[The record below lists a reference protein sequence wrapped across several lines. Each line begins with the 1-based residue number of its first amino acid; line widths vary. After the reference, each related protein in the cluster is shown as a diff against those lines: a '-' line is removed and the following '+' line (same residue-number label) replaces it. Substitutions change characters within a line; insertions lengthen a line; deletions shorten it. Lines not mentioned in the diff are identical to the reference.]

1 MANTPARP
9 LSQPFDASHVATLLN
24 LQEQGERELER
35 ALTLVVNQFIEAVT
49 SDALQT
55 LTHPAPDSITAAAT
69 TTGWVPLQ
77 ERRVSDPFAYTTVMR
92 RWREAIQTLYT
103 DHLPTLERWE
113 VDPQHVEQ
121 LLTDSGLPAHLFE
134 DVQVILDNSSS
145 EGWTEAKTKRALSKL
160 LIPKQ
165 KASSTIPATQR
176 ETRDEYRARIRST
189 AIETI
194 NQNLQRATARRI
206 QEQGLTWKKWVAHH
220 DDRTRPAHREADGQ
234 TVPAIDTFTVGG
246 YKMRFPKDPSAPLH
260 LTINC
265 RCIMVGAKKK
275 GDNLDGITNEEL
287 TTITASGAD
296 TDTSASNGIDPMP
309 WVGVLA
315 LEGHP
320 TGDRRTLAA
329 DSLTWNTPAPLRWV
343 KEDTGEHNGAV
354 VVGKILTIDR
364 VPHPTIDGVNLIKAS
379 GVFAETPEGFEAQNQ
394 VAEELTQGVS
404 VDLDNMQFTFAD
416 DPDQNDNDGGQRDVV
431 ITQARIRA
439 ATLVAIP
446 AFAEAK
452 LQVLTDNSTT
462 DDEETDEEKATFDA
476 IAETWENS
484 NTDGDTADSDD
495 LGTFNWVSDAGG
507 LPHYIDRIRKALQRR
522 GMPKSHAIAS
532 AVNQVK
538 RWARGGGKV
547 TAKTRAKAVKALA
560 EWEAKRAAA
569 HAKPN
574 KHSAGID
581 TFDALVASAAP
592 VHPPAQWFT
601 NPSLDGPTGITVTEE
616 GRIYGHL
623 ALWDTCH
630 IASGPGQCTTAP
642 RSQTEYAYFHTGA
655 ILTDDNQ
662 ELAVGHLT
670 LGTGHAA
677 PDKTVRGTMAHYDN
691 TGLAVADVRAGE
703 DEYGIWVAGAVRPH
717 VSPEDIRTL
726 RSSPLSGDW
735 RRVQGNL
742 ELVAALAVNVP
753 GFPVPRTKGATKNK
767 SMYSLVAAGVI
778 PPAPSTPT
786 DEPDTPAPASPPTPS
801 ALDRKAMAYARNLY
815 LEKLNTEAQAH
826 RTTLRKAKLDKLS
839 AVKASLTPPTSQTN

>member
-1 MANTPARP
+1 MTSP
-9 LSQPFDASHVATLLN
+9 LQQPFDASHVATLLN

-35 ALTLVVNQFIEAVT
+35 ALTALVNQFIEAVT
-49 SDALQT
+49 TDALRT
-55 LTHPAPDSITAAAT
+55 ISAPAPDSITAAAT
-69 TTGWVPLQ
+69 PTGWVPLQ

-113 VDPQHVEQ
+113 VDPAHVEQ
-121 LLTDSGLPAHLFE
+121 ILTDSGLPAHLYE
-134 DVQVILDNSSS
+134 DVQVILDNAAA
-145 EGWTEAKTKRALSKL
+145 EAWTENQTKRALSKL

-165 KASSTIPATQR
+165 KSSKTIPASKR

-206 QEQGLTWKKWVAHH
+206 QEQGLSWKKWVAHH

-234 TVPAIDTFTVGG
+234 TVPATDTFTVGG
-246 YKMRFPKDPSAPLH
+246 FRMRYPKDPSAPLH

-275 GDNLDGITNEEL
+275 GDNLNGITSEEL
-287 TTITASGAD
+287 TTITASATPTD
-296 TDTSASNGIDPMP
+296 ATDTPTNGIDLMP

-320 TGDRRTLAA
+320 TGDGRTLAA
-329 DSLTWNTPAPLRWV
+329 DSLTWNTPVPLRWV
-343 KEDTGEHNGAV
+343 KQDTGEHNGAV
-354 VVGKILTIDR
+354 VVGKILTIYR
-364 VPHPTIDGVNLIKAS
+364 VPHPTAEGVNIIKAS
-379 GVFAETPEGFEAQNQ
+379 GVFAETPEGYEAQNQ
-394 VAEELTQGVS
+394 VAEELAQGVS
-404 VDLDNMQFTFAD
+404 VDLDDMQFTFAED
-416 DPDQNDNDGGQRDVV
+416 TEQNDNAPRDVT
-431 ITQARIRA
+431 ITKARIRA

-452 LQVLTDNSTT
+452 LQVLTDSTT
-462 DDEETDEEKATFDA
+462 ESDEETDEEKEAFDA
-476 IAETWENS
+476 IADTYSSDPATEGTTEE
-484 NTDGDTADSDD
+484 DGDD

-574 KHSAGID
+574 KHSASTD

-592 VHPPAQWFT
+592 VHPPTDWFSD
-601 NPSLDGPTGITVTEE
+601 PALDGPTGITVTEE

-642 RSQTEYAYFHTGA
+642 HSQTDYAYFHTGA

-703 DEYGIWVAGAVRPH
+703 DAYGIWVAGAVRPH

-753 GFPVPRTKGATKNK
+753 GFPVPRTKGATRNK
-767 SMYSLVAAGVI
+767 QMYSLVAAGVI
-778 PPAPSTPT
+778 PPAPTTP
-786 DEPDTPAPASPPTPS
+786 DEEPDTPTTPSTTPS

-815 LEKLNTEAQAH
+815 LKELDSQAQAH
-826 RTTLRKAKLDKLS
+826 RAALRNAKLDKLS
-839 AVKASLTPPTSQTN
+839 AVKASLTPPTAPTN

>member
-1 MANTPARP
+1 MTTANAPARP

-35 ALTLVVNQFIEAVT
+35 ALTLMVNSFIEAVT
-49 SDALQT
+49 TDVLQT

-69 TTGWVPLQ
+69 PTGWVPLQ

-121 LLTDSGLPAHLFE
+121 LLTDSGLPAHLYE

-145 EGWTEAKTKRALSKL
+145 EGWAEAKTKRALSKL

-165 KASSTIPATQR
+165 NASKTIPASQR

-206 QEQGLTWKKWVAHH
+206 QEQGLSWKKWVAHH
-220 DDRTRPAHREADGQ
+220 DDRARPAHREADGQ
-234 TVPAIDTFTVGG
+234 TVPATDTFTVGG
-246 YKMRFPKDPSAPLH
+246 FRMRYPKDPSAPLH

-275 GDNLDGITNEEL
+275 GDNLNGITNEEL
-287 TTITASGAD
+287 TSITASAPPTD
-296 TDTSASNGIDPMP
+296 ATDTPTNGIGSMS

-320 TGDRRTLAA
+320 TGDGRTLAA
-329 DSLTWNTPAPLRWV
+329 DSLSWNTPVPLRWV
-343 KEDTGEHNGAV
+343 KQDTGEHNGAV

-364 VPHPTIDGVNLIKAS
+364 VPHPTLDGVNIIKAS

-394 VAEELTQGVS
+394 VAEELAQGVS
-404 VDLDNMQFTFAD
+404 VDLDDMQFTFAD
-416 DPDQNDNDGGQRDVV
+416 GDKTDDNGPRDVT
-431 ITQARIRA
+431 ITKARIRA

-452 LQVLTDNSTT
+452 LQVLPDNSTT

-484 NTDGDTADSDD
+484 NTDAPTDSDD

-574 KHSAGID
+574 KHSGD
-581 TFDALVASAAP
+581 TSTFDALVASAAP
-592 VHPPAQWFT
+592 VHPPAQWFNDPT
-601 NPSLDGPTGITVTEE
+601 LDGPTGITVTEE

-642 RSQTEYAYFHTGA
+642 HSQTDYAYFHTGA
-655 ILTDDNQ
+655 ILTDDSQ

-703 DEYGIWVAGAVRPH
+703 DAYGIWVAGAVRPH
-717 VSPEDIRTL
+717 ISPEDIRTL

-778 PPAPSTPT
+778 PPAPTTP
-786 DEPDTPAPASPPTPS
+786 DEEPDTPTTPSTTPS

-815 LEKLNTEAQAH
+815 LKELDSQAQAH
-826 RTTLRKAKLDKLS
+826 RAALRNAKLDKLS
-839 AVKASLTPPTSQTN
+839 AVKASLTPPTSPTR

>member
-1 MANTPARP
+1 MTATRP

-35 ALTLVVNQFIEAVT
+35 ALTLLVNGFIEAVT
-49 SDALQT
+49 RDALRT
-55 LTHPAPDSITAAAT
+55 TSHPAPDSITAAAT
-69 TTGWVPLQ
+69 PTGWVPLQ

-113 VDPQHVEQ
+113 VDPLQVEQ
-121 LLTDSGLPAHLFE
+121 LLTDSGLPNHLYE
-134 DVQVILDNSSS
+134 DVQVILDNAAA
-145 EGWTEAKTKRALSKL
+145 EAWTENQTKRALSKL

-165 KASSTIPATQR
+165 QASKTIPATQR

-234 TVPAIDTFTVGG
+234 TVPTTDTFTVGG
-246 YKMRFPKDPSAPLH
+246 YRMRYPKDPSAPLH

-296 TDTSASNGIDPMP
+296 TGIDPMP

-320 TGDRRTLAA
+320 TGDGRTLAA
-329 DSLTWNTPAPLRWV
+329 DSLTWNTPLPLRWV
-343 KEDTGEHNGAV
+343 KQDTGEHNGAV

-364 VPHPTIDGVNLIKAS
+364 VPHPNNPNVNIIKAS

-404 VDLDNMQFTFAD
+404 VDLDNMQFTFAED
-416 DPDQNDNDGGQRDVV
+416 TEQNDNAPRDVT
-431 ITQARIRA
+431 ITKARIRA

-452 LQVLTDNSTT
+452 LQVLTVASSTDT
-462 DDEETDEEKATFDA
+462 DDETDEEKATFDA
-476 IAETWENS
+476 IADTYSSSLFDDSED
-484 NTDGDTADSDD
+484 DGDD
-495 LGTFNWVSDAGG
+495 LTTFNWVSDAGG

-574 KHSAGID
+574 KHSGD
-581 TFDALVASAAP
+581 TSTFDSLVASAAP
-592 VHPPAQWFT
+592 VHPPANWF
-601 NPSLDGPTGITVTEE
+601 NDPHLDGPTGITVTEE
-616 GRIYGHL
+616 GRTYGHL

-642 RSQTEYAYFHTGA
+642 HSQTDYAYFHTGA

-703 DEYGIWVAGAVRPH
+703 DEYGVWVAGAVRPH

-753 GFPVPRTKGATKNK
+753 GFPVPRTKGATRNK
-767 SMYSLVAAGVI
+767 QMYSLVAAGVI
-778 PPAPSTPT
+778 PPAPTTP
-786 DEPDTPAPASPPTPS
+786 DEEPDTPTTPSTTPS
-801 ALDRKAMAYARNLY
+801 ALDRKAMAYARGLY
-815 LEKLNTEAQAH
+815 LQKLSTEAQAH
-826 RTTLRKAKLDKLS
+826 RATLRNAKLDKLS
-839 AVKASLTPPTSQTN
+839 AVKASLTPPPPQTH

>member
-1 MANTPARP
+1 MDTTRP

-24 LQEQGERELER
+24 LQEQGERELEQ
-35 ALTLVVNQFIEAVT
+35 ALILLVNGFIEAVT
-49 SDALQT
+49 ADALHT
-55 LTHPAPDSITAAAT
+55 LQHPAPDSITAAAT
-69 TTGWVPLQ
+69 PTGWVPLQ

-113 VDPQHVEQ
+113 VDPQQVEQ
-121 LLTDSGLPAHLFE
+121 LLTDSGLPNHLYE
-134 DVQVILDNSSS
+134 DVQVILDNAAA
-145 EGWTEAKTKRALSKL
+145 EAWTETKTKRALSKL

-165 KASSTIPATQR
+165 NASKKIPTAQR

-206 QEQGLTWKKWVAHH
+206 QEQGLSWKKWVAHH

-234 TVPAIDTFTVGG
+234 TVPATDTFTVGG
-246 YKMRFPKDPSAPLH
+246 FRMRYPKDPSAPLY

-275 GDNLDGITNEEL
+275 GDSLSDITHEEL

-296 TDTSASNGIDPMP
+296 TGGDPMP

-329 DSLTWNTPAPLRWV
+329 DSLSWSTPVPLRWV
-343 KEDTGEHNGAV
+343 KQDTGEHNGAV

-364 VPHPTIDGVNLIKAS
+364 VPHPDNPNVNIIKAS
-379 GVFAETPEGFEAQNQ
+379 GVFAATPEGQEAQHQ
-394 VAEELTQGVS
+394 VAEELAQGVS
-404 VDLDNMQFTFAD
+404 VDLDDMQFTFAD
-416 DPDQNDNDGGQRDVV
+416 DGNSDDNGTRDVT
-431 ITQARIRA
+431 ITKARIRA

-476 IAETWENS
+476 IAETWENP
-484 NTDGDTADSDD
+484 NTDAPTDSDD

-522 GMPKSHAIAS
+522 GMPKSPAIAS

-574 KHSAGID
+574 KNSGD
-581 TFDALVASAAP
+581 TSTFDALVASAAP
-592 VHPPAQWFT
+592 VHPPAQWF
-601 NPSLDGPTGITVTEE
+601 NDPALDGPTGITVTEE

-642 RSQTEYAYFHTGA
+642 HSQTDYAYFHTGA
-655 ILTDDNQ
+655 ILTDTGQ

-753 GFPVPRTKGATKNK
+753 GFPVPRTKGATKHQQ
-767 SMYSLVAAGVI
+767 MYSLVAAGVI
-778 PPAPSTPT
+778 PPAPSEPEN
-786 DEPDTPAPASPPTPS
+786 EPDTPPTTPGTLTPS
-801 ALDRKAMAYARNLY
+801 VLDRKAMAYARGLY
-815 LEKLNTEAQAH
+815 LEQHRGTSAPRHPTE
-826 RTTLRKAKLDKLS
+826 RK
-839 AVKASLTPPTSQTN
+839 T

>member
-1 MANTPARP
+1 MTATRP

-24 LQEQGERELER
+24 LQEQGERELEQ
-35 ALTLVVNQFIEAVT
+35 ALTLLVNGFIEAVT
-49 SDALQT
+49 TDALAT

-69 TTGWVPLQ
+69 PTGWVPLQ

-113 VDPQHVEQ
+113 VDPTHVEQ
-121 LLTDSGLPAHLFE
+121 LLTDSGLPNHLYE
-134 DVQVILDNSSS
+134 DVQVILDNAAA
-145 EGWTEAKTKRALSKL
+145 ETWTEAKTKRALSKL

-165 KASSTIPATQR
+165 KSSTKIPATQR

-234 TVPAIDTFTVGG
+234 TVPAPDTFTVGG
-246 YKMRFPKDPSAPLH
+246 YRMRYPKDPSAPLH

-275 GDNLDGITNEEL
+275 GDNLSNITEEEL
-287 TTITASGAD
+287 TSITASATPTHGMG
-296 TDTSASNGIDPMP
+296 SMP

-320 TGDRRTLAA
+320 TGDGRTLAA
-329 DSLTWNTPAPLRWV
+329 DSLSWNTPLPLRWV
-343 KEDTGEHNGAV
+343 KQDTGEHNGAV

-364 VPHPTIDGVNLIKAS
+364 VPHPDQPGVNIIKAS
-379 GVFAETPEGFEAQNQ
+379 GVFAETPEGYEAQNQ
-394 VAEELTQGVS
+394 VAEELAQGVS
-404 VDLDNMQFTFAD
+404 VDLDDMQFTFSED
-416 DPDQNDNDGGQRDVV
+416 TEQNDNAPRDVT
-431 ITQARIRA
+431 ITKARIRA
-439 ATLVAIP
+439 ATIVAIP

-484 NTDGDTADSDD
+484 GNDQTDGDD

-574 KHSAGID
+574 KHSGD
-581 TFDALVASAAP
+581 TSTFDALVASAAP
-592 VHPPAQWFT
+592 VHPPAQWF
-601 NPSLDGPTGITVTEE
+601 NDPHLDGPTGITVTEE

-642 RSQTEYAYFHTGA
+642 HSQTDYAYFHTGA
-655 ILTDDNQ
+655 ILTDDNR

-703 DEYGIWVAGAVRPH
+703 DQYGIWVAGAVRPH
-717 VSPEDIRTL
+717 ISPEDIRTL

-753 GFPVPRTKGATKNK
+753 GFPVPRTKGATRNK
-767 SMYSLVAAGVI
+767 QMYSLVAAGVL
-778 PPAPSTPT
+778 PPAPSEPEN
-786 DEPDTPAPASPPTPS
+786 EPDTPTATPTTS

-815 LEKLNTEAQAH
+815 LKKLDTEAQAH
-826 RTTLRKAKLDKLS
+826 RATLRNAKLDKLS
-839 AVKASLTPPTSQTN
+839 AVKASLTPHTSPTH

>member
-1 MANTPARP
+1 MDTATRP

-35 ALTLVVNQFIEAVT
+35 ALTLVVNGFIEAVT
-49 SDALQT
+49 RDVLQT

-69 TTGWVPLQ
+69 PTGWVPLQ

-113 VDPQHVEQ
+113 VDPQQVEQ
-121 LLTDSGLPAHLFE
+121 LLTDSGLPAHLYE
-134 DVQVILDNSSS
+134 DVQVILDNAAA
-145 EGWTEAKTKRALSKL
+145 EAWTENQTKRALSKL

-165 KASSTIPATQR
+165 NASKKIPTAQR

-206 QEQGLTWKKWVAHH
+206 QEQGLSWKKWVAHH

-234 TVPAIDTFTVGG
+234 TVPATDTFTVGG
-246 YKMRFPKDPSAPLH
+246 FRMRYPKDPSAPLH

-275 GDNLDGITNEEL
+275 GDSLSDITHEEL
-287 TTITASGAD
+287 TSITASATP
-296 TDTSASNGIDPMP
+296 TDATETPTAPDPMP

-320 TGDRRTLAA
+320 TGDGRTLAA
-329 DSLTWNTPAPLRWV
+329 DSLSWSTPVPLRWV
-343 KEDTGEHNGAV
+343 KQDTGEHNGAV

-364 VPHPTIDGVNLIKAS
+364 VPHPDNPNVNIIKAS
-379 GVFAETPEGFEAQNQ
+379 GVFAETPEGYEAQHQ
-394 VAEELTQGVS
+394 VAEELAQGVS
-404 VDLDNMQFTFAD
+404 VDLDDMQFTFAED
-416 DPDQNDNDGGQRDVV
+416 TEQNDNGPRDVT
-431 ITQARIRA
+431 ILKARIRA

-452 LQVLTDNSTT
+452 LQVLTTETDDT
-462 DDEETDEEKATFDA
+462 DDENDEEKATFDA
-476 IAETWENS
+476 IADTYSSSLFDDSED
-484 NTDGDTADSDD
+484 DGDD
-495 LGTFNWVSDAGG
+495 LSTFNWVSDAGG

-574 KHSAGID
+574 KHSGRTG
-581 TFDALVASAAP
+581 TFDALVAGAAP
-592 VHPPAQWFT
+592 VHPPANWF
-601 NPSLDGPTGITVTEE
+601 NDPALDGPTGITVTEE

-630 IASGPGQCTTAP
+630 IASGPGRCTTAP
-642 RSQTEYAYFHTGA
+642 HSQTDYAYFHTGA

-703 DEYGIWVAGAVRPH
+703 DAYGIWVAGAVRPH
-717 VSPEDIRTL
+717 ISPEDIRTL

-778 PPAPSTPT
+778 PPAPTTP
-786 DEPDTPAPASPPTPS
+786 DEEPDTPTTPSTTPS

-815 LEKLNTEAQAH
+815 LKELDSQAQAH
-826 RTTLRKAKLDKLS
+826 RAALRNAKLDKLS
-839 AVKASLTPPTSQTN
+839 AVKASLTPPTSPTH

>member
-1 MANTPARP
+1 MTSP
-9 LSQPFDASHVATLLN
+9 LQQPFDASHVATLLN
-24 LQEQGERELER
+24 LQEQGERELEQ
-35 ALTLVVNQFIEAVT
+35 ALTHLVNGFIEAVT
-49 SDALQT
+49 TDALST
-55 LTHPAPDSITAAAT
+55 LSHPAPDSITAAAT
-69 TTGWVPLQ
+69 PTGWVPLQ

-113 VDPQHVEQ
+113 VDPQQIEQ
-121 LLTDSGLPAHLFE
+121 LLTDSGLPNHLYE
-134 DVQVILDNSSS
+134 DVQVILDNSLS
-145 EGWTEAKTKRALSKL
+145 EGWTEVKTKRALSNL

-165 KASSTIPATQR
+165 NASKKIPATQR

-206 QEQGLTWKKWVAHH
+206 QEQGLSWKKWVAHH
-220 DDRTRPAHREADGQ
+220 DARTRPAHREADGQ
-234 TVPAIDTFTVGG
+234 TVPATDTFTVGG
-246 YKMRFPKDPSAPLH
+246 FRMRYPKDPSAPLH

-275 GDNLDGITNEEL
+275 GDNLNGITNEEL
-287 TTITASGAD
+287 TSITASAGD
-296 TDTSASNGIDPMP
+296 TAPPAPMP

-320 TGDRRTLAA
+320 TGDGRTLAA
-329 DSLTWNTPAPLRWV
+329 DSLSWNTPLPLRWV
-343 KEDTGEHNGAV
+343 KQDTGEHNGAV

-364 VPHPTIDGVNLIKAS
+364 VPHPEHEGVNIIKAS
-379 GVFAETPEGFEAQNQ
+379 GVFATTPEGYEAQTQ
-394 VAEELTQGVS
+394 VAEELAQGVS
-404 VDLDNMQFTFAD
+404 VDLDDMQFTFAED
-416 DPDQNDNDGGQRDVV
+416 IEQNDNGTRDVT
-431 ITQARIRA
+431 ITKARIRA

-452 LQVLTDNSTT
+452 LQALTTETDDT
-462 DDEETDEEKATFDA
+462 DDENDEEKATFDA
-476 IAETWENS
+476 IADTYSSSLFDDSEDD
-484 NTDGDTADSDD
+484 DGDD
-495 LGTFNWVSDAGG
+495 LSTFNWVSDAGG

-574 KHSAGID
+574 KHSGD
-581 TFDALVASAAP
+581 TSTFDALVASAAP
-592 VHPPAQWFT
+592 VHPPAQWF
-601 NPSLDGPTGITVTEE
+601 NDPALDGPTGITVTEE

-642 RSQTEYAYFHTGA
+642 HSQTDYAYFHTGA

-703 DEYGIWVAGAVRPH
+703 DAHGIWVAGAVRPH
-717 VSPEDIRTL
+717 ISPEDIRTL

-778 PPAPSTPT
+778 PPAPTTP
-786 DEPDTPAPASPPTPS
+786 DEEPDTSTTPSTTPS
-801 ALDRKAMAYARNLY
+801 ALDRKAMAYARGLY
-815 LEKLNTEAQAH
+815 LKELDSQAQAH
-826 RTTLRKAKLDKLS
+826 RAALRNAKLDKLS
-839 AVKASLTPPTSQTN
+839 AVKASLTPPPPQTP

>member
-1 MANTPARP
+1 MTSP
-9 LSQPFDASHVATLLN
+9 LQQPFDASHVATLLN

-35 ALTLVVNQFIEAVT
+35 ALILMVNGFIEAVT
-49 SDALQT
+49 TDALIT
-55 LTHPAPDSITAAAT
+55 LQHPAPDSITAAAT
-69 TTGWVPLQ
+69 PPGWVPLQ

-121 LLTDSGLPAHLFE
+121 LLTDSGLPAHLYE
-134 DVQVILDNSSS
+134 DVQVILDNAAA
-145 EGWTEAKTKRALSKL
+145 EAWTEAKTKRAFSKL

-165 KASSTIPATQR
+165 KSSTKIPTAQR

-206 QEQGLTWKKWVAHH
+206 QAQGLSWKKWVAHH

-234 TVPAIDTFTVGG
+234 TVPATDTFTVGG
-246 YKMRFPKDPSAPLH
+246 FRMRYPKDPSAPLH

-275 GDNLDGITNEEL
+275 GDNLNGITNEEL
-287 TTITASGAD
+287 TSITASATPD
-296 TDTSASNGIDPMP
+296 TPTAPDPMP
-309 WVGVLA
+309 WAGVLA

-320 TGDRRTLAA
+320 TGDGRTLAA
-329 DSLTWNTPAPLRWV
+329 DSLTWSTPVPLRWV
-343 KEDTGEHNGAV
+343 KQDTGEHNGAV

-364 VPHPTIDGVNLIKAS
+364 VPHPTAEGVNIIKAS
-379 GVFAETPEGFEAQNQ
+379 GVFAETPEGYEAQHQ
-394 VAEELTQGVS
+394 VAEELAQGVS
-404 VDLDNMQFTFAD
+404 VDLDDMQFTFAED
-416 DPDQNDNDGGQRDVV
+416 TEQTDNAPRDVT
-431 ITQARIRA
+431 ITKARIRA

-452 LQVLTDNSTT
+452 LRVLTDSTT
-462 DDEETDEEKATFDA
+462 ESDEETDEEKEAFDA
-476 IAETWENS
+476 IADTYSSDPATEGTTEE
-484 NTDGDTADSDD
+484 DGDDIS
-495 LGTFNWVSDAGG
+495 TFNWVSDAGG

-574 KHSAGID
+574 KHSASTD

-592 VHPPAQWFT
+592 VHPPANWFT
-601 NPSLDGPTGITVTEE
+601 NPNLDGPTGITVTEE
-616 GRIYGHL
+616 GQIFGHL

-642 RSQTEYAYFHTGA
+642 HSQTDYAYFHTGA

-703 DEYGIWVAGAVRPH
+703 DAHGIWVAGAVRPH

-778 PPAPSTPT
+778 PPAPSEPEA
-786 DEPDTPAPASPPTPS
+786 EPDTPPTTTSPAPTS
-801 ALDRKAMAYARNLY
+801 ALDRKAMAYARGLY
-815 LEKLNTEAQAH
+815 LQKLSTEAQAH
-826 RTTLRKAKLDKLS
+826 RATLRNAKLDKLS
-839 AVKASLTPPTSQTN
+839 AVKASLTPPPTTH

>member
-1 MANTPARP
+1 MTATRP

-35 ALTLVVNQFIEAVT
+35 ALILMVNSFIEAVT
-49 SDALQT
+49 TDALHT
-55 LTHPAPDSITAAAT
+55 ITAPAPDSITAAAT
-69 TTGWVPLQ
+69 PTGWVPLQ

-165 KASSTIPATQR
+165 NASKKIPATQR

-234 TVPAIDTFTVGG
+234 TVPATDTFTVGG
-246 YKMRFPKDPSAPLH
+246 FRMRYPKDPSAPLH

-296 TDTSASNGIDPMP
+296 TGGDPMP

-329 DSLTWNTPAPLRWV
+329 DSLTWNTPVPLRWV
-343 KEDTGEHNGAV
+343 KQDTGEHNGAV

-364 VPHPTIDGVNLIKAS
+364 VPHPTLDGVNIIKAS
-379 GVFAETPEGFEAQNQ
+379 GVFAETPEGYEAHNQ
-394 VAEELTQGVS
+394 VAEELAQGVS
-404 VDLDNMQFTFAD
+404 VDLDDMQFTFAD
-416 DPDQNDNDGGQRDVV
+416 DGNEQDGNGPRDVT
-431 ITQARIRA
+431 ITKARIRA

-452 LQVLTDNSTT
+452 LQVLTDNSTDT
-462 DDEETDEEKATFDA
+462 DDETDEEKATFDA
-476 IAETWENS
+476 IADTYSSSLFDDSED
-484 NTDGDTADSDD
+484 DGDD
-495 LGTFNWVSDAGG
+495 LSTFNWVSDAGG

-574 KHSAGID
+574 KHSGD
-581 TFDALVASAAP
+581 TSTFDALVASAAP

-601 NPSLDGPTGITVTEE
+601 NPHLEGPTGITVTEE

-642 RSQTEYAYFHTGA
+642 HSQTDYAYFHTGA

-778 PPAPSTPT
+778 PPAPSEPETA
-786 DEPDTPAPASPPTPS
+786 PDTPHEQPAPSV
-801 ALDRKAMAYARNLY
+801 LDRKAMAYARGLY
-815 LEKLNTEAQAH
+815 LQKLSTEAQAH
-826 RTTLRKAKLDKLS
+826 RATLRKAKLDKLG
-839 AVKASLTPPTSQTN
+839 AVKASLTPPTSPTH

>member
-1 MANTPARP
+1 MTSP
-9 LSQPFDASHVATLLN
+9 LQQPFDASHVATLLN

-35 ALTLVVNQFIEAVT
+35 ALTQMVNGFIEAVT
-49 SDALQT
+49 TDALHT
-55 LTHPAPDSITAAAT
+55 LQHPAPDSITAAAT
-69 TTGWVPLQ
+69 PTGWVPLQ

-113 VDPQHVEQ
+113 VDPTHVEQ
-121 LLTDSGLPAHLFE
+121 LLTDSGLPAHLYE
-134 DVQVILDNSSS
+134 DVQVILDNAAA
-145 EGWTEAKTKRALSKL
+145 EAWTENQTKRALSKL

-165 KASSTIPATQR
+165 NASKKIPTAQR
-176 ETRDEYRARIRST
+176 ESRDEYRARIRST

-206 QEQGLTWKKWVAHH
+206 QEQGLSWKKWVAHH

-234 TVPAIDTFTVGG
+234 TVPATDTFTVGG
-246 YKMRFPKDPSAPLH
+246 YRMRYPKDPSAPLH

-275 GDNLDGITNEEL
+275 GDSLSNITNEEL
-287 TTITASGAD
+287 TSITASATPD
-296 TDTSASNGIDPMP
+296 TPTDSGNGTDPMP

-315 LEGHP
+315 LEGYP
-320 TGDRRTLAA
+320 TGDGRTLAA

-343 KEDTGEHNGAV
+343 KQDTGEHNGAV

-364 VPHPTIDGVNLIKAS
+364 VPHPTYEGVNIIKAS
-379 GVFAETPEGFEAQNQ
+379 GVFAETPEGYEAQNQ
-394 VAEELTQGVS
+394 VAEELAQGVS
-404 VDLDNMQFTFAD
+404 VDLDDMQFTFAD
-416 DPDQNDNDGGQRDVV
+416 NDNQDENAPRDVT
-431 ITQARIRA
+431 ITKARIRA

-452 LQVLTDNSTT
+452 LQVLTVASSTDT
-462 DDEETDEEKATFDA
+462 DDETDEEKATFDA
-476 IAETWENS
+476 IADTYSSSLFDDSED
-484 NTDGDTADSDD
+484 DGDD
-495 LGTFNWVSDAGG
+495 LTTFNWVSDAGG

-574 KHSAGID
+574 KHSASTD

-592 VHPPAQWFT
+592 VHPPANWF
-601 NPSLDGPTGITVTEE
+601 NDPNLDGPTGITVTEE

-642 RSQTEYAYFHTGA
+642 HSQTNYAYFHTGA

-703 DEYGIWVAGAVRPH
+703 DHYGIWVAGAVRPH
-717 VSPEDIRTL
+717 ISPEDIRTL

-778 PPAPSTPT
+778 PPAPS
-786 DEPDTPAPASPPTPS
+786 EPEAELDTPCEQLTPS
-801 ALDRKAMAYARNLY
+801 VLDRKAMAYARNLY
-815 LEKLNTEAQAH
+815 LKKLDTEAQAH
-826 RTTLRKAKLDKLS
+826 RATLRNAKLDKLS
-839 AVKASLTPPTSQTN
+839 AVKASLTPHTSPTH

>member
-1 MANTPARP
+1 MTTTRP

-35 ALTLVVNQFIEAVT
+35 ALTLVVNGFIEAVT
-49 SDALQT
+49 RDVLQT

-69 TTGWVPLQ
+69 PTGWVPLQ

-113 VDPQHVEQ
+113 VDPQNVEQ
-121 LLTDSGLPAHLFE
+121 LLTDSGLPNHLYE
-134 DVQVILDNSSS
+134 DVQVILDNAAA
-145 EGWTEAKTKRALSKL
+145 EAWTENQTKRALSKL

-165 KASSTIPATQR
+165 KSSKTTPASQR
-176 ETRDEYRARIRST
+176 ETRDEYRARVRST

-206 QEQGLTWKKWVAHH
+206 QEQGLSWKKWVAHH

-234 TVPAIDTFTVGG
+234 TVPATDTFTVGG
-246 YKMRFPKDPSAPLH
+246 FRMRYPKDPSAPLH

-275 GDNLDGITNEEL
+275 GDNLNGITNEEL
-287 TTITASGAD
+287 TSITASATPTD
-296 TDTSASNGIDPMP
+296 ETDTPTHGIDPMP

-320 TGDRRTLAA
+320 TGDGRTLAA
-329 DSLTWNTPAPLRWV
+329 DSLSWSTPLPLRWV
-343 KEDTGEHNGAV
+343 KQDTGEHNGAV

-364 VPHPTIDGVNLIKAS
+364 VPHPNNPNVNIIKAS
-379 GVFAETPEGFEAQNQ
+379 GVFAETPEGYEAQNQ
-394 VAEELTQGVS
+394 VAEELAQGVS
-404 VDLDNMQFTFAD
+404 VDLDDMQFTFAD
-416 DPDQNDNDGGQRDVV
+416 GDNTDDNGPRDVT
-431 ITQARIRA
+431 ITKARIRA

-484 NTDGDTADSDD
+484 NTDGDTAGGED

-574 KHSAGID
+574 KHSASTD

-592 VHPPAQWFT
+592 VHPPAQWF
-601 NPSLDGPTGITVTEE
+601 NDPHLDGPTGITVTEE

-642 RSQTEYAYFHTGA
+642 HSQTDYAYFHTGA
-655 ILTDDNQ
+655 ILTDDSQ

-703 DEYGIWVAGAVRPH
+703 DSYGIWVAGAVRPH
-717 VSPEDIRTL
+717 ISPEDIRTL

-778 PPAPSTPT
+778 PPAPSEPEE
-786 DEPDTPAPASPPTPS
+786 EPDTPPTAQPAPS
-801 ALDRKAMAYARNLY
+801 ALDRKAMTYARGLY

-826 RTTLRKAKLDKLS
+826 RATLRKAKLDKLG
-839 AVKASLTPPTSQTN
+839 AVKASLTPPPSPTH

>member
-1 MANTPARP
+1 MATPHRP

-35 ALTLVVNQFIEAVT
+35 ALTQMVNGFIEAVT
-49 SDALQT
+49 TDALST
-55 LTHPAPDSITAAAT
+55 ISAPAPDSITAAAT
-69 TTGWVPLQ
+69 PTGWVPLQ

-113 VDPQHVEQ
+113 VDPSHVEQ
-121 LLTDSGLPAHLFE
+121 LLTDSGLPNHLYE

-165 KASSTIPATQR
+165 NASKKIPTAQR

-206 QEQGLTWKKWVAHH
+206 QEQGLSWKKWVAHH

-234 TVPAIDTFTVGG
+234 TVPATDTFTVGG
-246 YKMRFPKDPSAPLH
+246 YRMRYPKDPSAPLH

-275 GDNLDGITNEEL
+275 GDSLSNITEEEL

-296 TDTSASNGIDPMP
+296 TGGDPMP

-320 TGDRRTLAA
+320 TGDGRTLAA
-329 DSLTWNTPAPLRWV
+329 DSLTWNTPVPLRWV
-343 KEDTGEHNGAV
+343 KQDTGEHNGAV

-364 VPHPTIDGVNLIKAS
+364 VPHPTAEGVNIIKAS
-379 GVFAETPEGFEAQNQ
+379 GVFAETPEGYEAQNQ
-394 VAEELTQGVS
+394 VAEELAQGVS
-404 VDLDNMQFTFAD
+404 VDLDDMQFTFAD
-416 DPDQNDNDGGQRDVV
+416 GNNTDDNGPRDVT
-431 ITQARIRA
+431 ITKARIRA

-452 LQVLTDNSTT
+452 LQVLTDTASDS
-462 DDEETDEEKATFDA
+462 DDETDEEKVTFDA
-476 IAETWENS
+476 IADTYSSSLFDDSED
-484 NTDGDTADSDD
+484 DGDD
-495 LGTFNWVSDAGG
+495 LSTFNWVSDAGG

-574 KHSAGID
+574 KHSASTD

-592 VHPPAQWFT
+592 VHPPANWF
-601 NPSLDGPTGITVTEE
+601 NDPHLEGPTGITVTEE

-642 RSQTEYAYFHTGA
+642 HSQTDYAYFHTGA
-655 ILTDDNQ
+655 ILTDDSQ

-703 DEYGIWVAGAVRPH
+703 DEYGIWIAGAVRPH
-717 VSPEDIRTL
+717 ISPEDIRTL

-767 SMYSLVAAGVI
+767 SMYSLVAAGII
-778 PPAPSTPT
+778 PPAPSEPES
-786 DEPDTPAPASPPTPS
+786 EPDTPTTPSTTPS

-815 LEKLNTEAQAH
+815 LKELDSQAQAH
-826 RTTLRKAKLDKLS
+826 RAALRNAKLDKLS
-839 AVKASLTPPTSQTN
+839 AVKASLTPPTSPTH

>member
-1 MANTPARP
+1 MTPPTTPTRP

-35 ALTLVVNQFIEAVT
+35 ALTRMLNDFIEAVT
-49 SDALQT
+49 SDALQA

-69 TTGWVPLQ
+69 PTGWVPLQ

-92 RWREAIQTLYT
+92 RWHEAIKTLYT

-121 LLTDSGLPAHLFE
+121 LLTDSGLPAHLYE
-134 DVQVILDNSSS
+134 DVQVILDNAAA
-145 EGWTEAKTKRALSKL
+145 EAWTETKTKLALSKL

-165 KASSTIPATQR
+165 NASKTIPASQR

-206 QEQGLTWKKWVAHH
+206 QEQGLSWKKWVAHH

-234 TVPAIDTFTVGG
+234 TVPATDTFTVGG
-246 YKMRFPKDPSAPLH
+246 FRMRYPKDPSAPLH

-275 GDNLDGITNEEL
+275 GDNLNGITNEEL
-287 TTITASGAD
+287 TSITASATPD
-296 TDTSASNGIDPMP
+296 TPTAPDPIP

-320 TGDRRTLAA
+320 TGDGRTLAA
-329 DSLTWNTPAPLRWV
+329 DSLTWNTPLPLRWV
-343 KEDTGEHNGAV
+343 KQDTGEHNGAV

-364 VPHPTIDGVNLIKAS
+364 VPHPDDPNVNIIKAS
-379 GVFAETPEGFEAQNQ
+379 GVFATTAEGQEAQHQ
-394 VAEELTQGVS
+394 VAEELAQGVS
-404 VDLDNMQFTFAD
+404 VDLDDMQFTFAD
-416 DPDQNDNDGGQRDVV
+416 GDNTDDNGPRDVT
-431 ITQARIRA
+431 ITKARIRA

-476 IAETWENS
+476 IADTYS
-484 NTDGDTADSDD
+484 SSLFDDSGDDGDD
-495 LGTFNWVSDAGG
+495 LSTFNWVSDAGG

-574 KHSAGID
+574 KHSASTD

-592 VHPPAQWFT
+592 VHPPTDWF
-601 NPSLDGPTGITVTEE
+601 NDPALDGPTGITVTEE

-642 RSQTEYAYFHTGA
+642 HSQTDYAYFHTGA

-703 DEYGIWVAGAVRPH
+703 DQYGIWVAGAVRPH
-717 VSPEDIRTL
+717 ISPEDIRTL

-767 SMYSLVAAGVI
+767 SMYSLVAAGVV
-778 PPAPSTPT
+778 PPAPSEPEE
-786 DEPDTPAPASPPTPS
+786 EPDTPPTAQPAPS
-801 ALDRKAMAYARNLY
+801 ALDRKAMAYARGLY
-815 LEKLNTEAQAH
+815 LEKLNTEAQEYRA
-826 RTTLRKAKLDKLS
+826 TLRKAKLDKLG
-839 AVKASLTPPTSQTN
+839 AVKASLAPPTSPTH

>member
-1 MANTPARP
+1 MTSP
-9 LSQPFDASHVATLLN
+9 LQQPFDASHVATLLN

-35 ALTLVVNQFIEAVT
+35 ALTLVVNGFIEAVT
-49 SDALQT
+49 RDVLQT

-69 TTGWVPLQ
+69 PTGWVPLQ

-113 VDPQHVEQ
+113 VDPQQVEQ
-121 LLTDSGLPAHLFE
+121 LLTDSGLPAHLYE
-134 DVQVILDNSSS
+134 DVQVILDNAAA
-145 EGWTEAKTKRALSKL
+145 EAWTDTKTKRALSKL

-165 KASSTIPATQR
+165 KSSTKIPATQR

-206 QEQGLTWKKWVAHH
+206 QEQGLSWKKWVAHH

-234 TVPAIDTFTVGG
+234 TVPATDTFTVGG
-246 YKMRFPKDPSAPLH
+246 FRMRYPKDPSAPLY

-275 GDNLDGITNEEL
+275 GDSLSDITNEEL
-287 TTITASGAD
+287 TSITASATPD
-296 TDTSASNGIDPMP
+296 THPTAPDPMP

-320 TGDRRTLAA
+320 TGDGRTLAA
-329 DSLTWNTPAPLRWV
+329 ESLTWNTPVPLRWV
-343 KEDTGEHNGAV
+343 KQDTGEHNGAV

-364 VPHPTIDGVNLIKAS
+364 VPHPDQPGVNIIKAS
-379 GVFAETPEGFEAQNQ
+379 GVFANTPEGYEAQNQ
-394 VAEELTQGVS
+394 VAEELAQGVS
-404 VDLDNMQFTFAD
+404 VDLDDMQFTFSED
-416 DPDQNDNDGGQRDVV
+416 SEQNDNAPRDVT
-431 ITQARIRA
+431 ITKARIRA

-452 LQVLTDNSTT
+452 LQVLTDASSTDT
-462 DDEETDEEKATFDA
+462 GDETDEEKATFDA
-476 IAETWENS
+476 IADTYSSSLFDDSEDD
-484 NTDGDTADSDD
+484 DGDD
-495 LGTFNWVSDAGG
+495 LSTFNWVSDAGG

-574 KHSAGID
+574 KHSGD
-581 TFDALVASAAP
+581 TSTFDALVASAAP

-601 NPSLDGPTGITVTEE
+601 NPNLDGPTGITVTEE

-642 RSQTEYAYFHTGA
+642 HSQTDYAYFHTGA

-717 VSPEDIRTL
+717 ISPEDIRTL

-778 PPAPSTPT
+778 PPAPTTP
-786 DEPDTPAPASPPTPS
+786 DEEPDTPTTPSTTPS
-801 ALDRKAMAYARNLY
+801 ALDRKAMAYARGLY
-815 LEKLNTEAQAH
+815 LQKLSTEAQAH
-826 RTTLRKAKLDKLS
+826 RATLRNAKLDKLS
-839 AVKASLTPPTSQTN
+839 AVKASLTPPTYTAH

>member
-1 MANTPARP
+1 MTPNTPARP

-35 ALTLVVNQFIEAVT
+35 ALTLMVNTFIEAVT
-49 SDALQT
+49 TDALST
-55 LTHPAPDSITAAAT
+55 LMHPAPDSITAAAT
-69 TTGWVPLQ
+69 PTGWVPLQ

-113 VDPQHVEQ
+113 VDPQQVEQ
-121 LLTDSGLPAHLFE
+121 ILTDLGLPNHLYE
-134 DVQVILDNSSS
+134 DVQVILDNAAA
-145 EGWTEAKTKRALSKL
+145 EAWTEAKTKRALSKL

-165 KASSTIPATQR
+165 NASKTIPATQR

-206 QEQGLTWKKWVAHH
+206 QEQGLSWKKWVAHH

-234 TVPAIDTFTVGG
+234 TVPATDTFTVGG
-246 YKMRFPKDPSAPLH
+246 FRMRYPKDPSAPLH
-260 LTINC
+260 LTVNC

-296 TDTSASNGIDPMP
+296 TGIDPMP

-320 TGDRRTLAA
+320 TGDGRTLAA
-329 DSLTWNTPAPLRWV
+329 DSLTWNTPVPLRWV
-343 KEDTGEHNGAV
+343 KQDTGEHNGAV

-364 VPHPTIDGVNLIKAS
+364 VPHPNNPNVNIIKAS
-379 GVFAETPEGFEAQNQ
+379 GVFAETPEGYEAQHQ
-394 VAEELTQGVS
+394 VAEELAQGVS
-404 VDLDNMQFTFAD
+404 VDLDDMQFTFAD
-416 DPDQNDNDGGQRDVV
+416 GEAADDNGPRDVT
-431 ITQARIRA
+431 ITKARIRA

-574 KHSAGID
+574 KHSGD
-581 TFDALVASAAP
+581 TSTFDALIASAAP
-592 VHPPAQWFT
+592 VHPPTQWF
-601 NPSLDGPTGITVTEE
+601 NDPHLDGPTGITVTEE

-642 RSQTEYAYFHTGA
+642 HSQTDYAYFHTGA

-703 DEYGIWVAGAVRPH
+703 DHYGIWVAGAVRPH
-717 VSPEDIRTL
+717 ISPEDIRTL

-778 PPAPSTPT
+778 PPAPSEPEE
-786 DEPDTPAPASPPTPS
+786 EPDTPPTTQPATTS

-815 LEKLNTEAQAH
+815 LKELDSQAQAH
-826 RTTLRKAKLDKLS
+826 RAALRNAKLDKLS
-839 AVKASLTPPTSQTN
+839 AVKASLTPPTAPTN

>member
-1 MANTPARP
+1 MTTTRP

-24 LQEQGERELER
+24 LQEQGERELEQ
-35 ALTLVVNQFIEAVT
+35 ALILLVNGFIEAVT
-49 SDALQT
+49 ADALHTIQ
-55 LTHPAPDSITAAAT
+55 HPAPDSITAAAT
-69 TTGWVPLQ
+69 PTGWVPLQ

-113 VDPQHVEQ
+113 VDPRQVEQ
-121 LLTDSGLPAHLFE
+121 LLTDSGLPAHLYE
-134 DVQVILDNSSS
+134 DVQVILDNAAA
-145 EGWTEAKTKRALSKL
+145 EAWTETKTKRALSKL

-165 KASSTIPATQR
+165 KSSTKIPATQR

-206 QEQGLTWKKWVAHH
+206 QEQGLSWKKWVAHH

-234 TVPAIDTFTVGG
+234 TVPATDTFTVGG
-246 YKMRFPKDPSAPLH
+246 FRMRYPKDPSAPLH

-296 TDTSASNGIDPMP
+296 TGGDPMP

-320 TGDRRTLAA
+320 TGDGRTLAA
-329 DSLTWNTPAPLRWV
+329 DSLSWNTPLPLRWV
-343 KEDTGEHNGAV
+343 KQDTGEHNGAV

-364 VPHPTIDGVNLIKAS
+364 VTHPDNPNVNIIKAS
-379 GVFAETPEGFEAQNQ
+379 GVFANTPEGYEAQNQ
-394 VAEELTQGVS
+394 VAEELAQGVS
-404 VDLDNMQFTFAD
+404 VDLDDMQFTFSED
-416 DPDQNDNDGGQRDVV
+416 TEQNDNSPRDVT
-431 ITQARIRA
+431 ITKARIRA

-452 LQVLTDNSTT
+452 LQVLTDNSTS

-476 IAETWENS
+476 IADTYSSSLFDDSED
-484 NTDGDTADSDD
+484 DGDD
-495 LGTFNWVSDAGG
+495 LSTFNWVSDAGG

-574 KHSAGID
+574 KHSGD
-581 TFDALVASAAP
+581 TSTFDALVASAAP
-592 VHPPAQWFT
+592 VHPSAQWF
-601 NPSLDGPTGITVTEE
+601 NDPALDGPTGITVTEE

-642 RSQTEYAYFHTGA
+642 HSQTDYAYFHTGA

-703 DEYGIWVAGAVRPH
+703 DSYGIWVAGAVRPH
-717 VSPEDIRTL
+717 ISPEDIRTL

-786 DEPDTPAPASPPTPS
+786 DEPDTPTTPSTTPS

-815 LEKLNTEAQAH
+815 LKELDSQAQAH
-826 RTTLRKAKLDKLS
+826 RATLRKAKLDKLG
-839 AVKASLTPPTSQTN
+839 AVKASLTPPTSPTH

>member
-1 MANTPARP
+1 MTATRP

-35 ALTLVVNQFIEAVT
+35 ALTLVVNGFIEAVT
-49 SDALQT
+49 TDALHT
-55 LTHPAPDSITAAAT
+55 LQHPAPDSITAAAT
-69 TTGWVPLQ
+69 PTGWVPLQ

-103 DHLPTLERWE
+103 DHLPTLERWG
-113 VDPQHVEQ
+113 VDPSHVEQ
-121 LLTDSGLPAHLFE
+121 LLTDSGLPAHLYE
-134 DVQVILDNSSS
+134 DVQVILDNAAA
-145 EGWTEAKTKRALSKL
+145 EAWTEAKTKRALSKL

-165 KASSTIPATQR
+165 NASKKIPATQR
-176 ETRDEYRARIRST
+176 ETRDEYRVRIRST

-206 QEQGLTWKKWVAHH
+206 QEQGLSWKKWVAHH

-234 TVPAIDTFTVGG
+234 TVPATDTFTVGG
-246 YKMRFPKDPSAPLH
+246 YRMRYPKDPSAPLH

-275 GDNLDGITNEEL
+275 GDSLSNITEEEL

-296 TDTSASNGIDPMP
+296 TGGDPMP

-320 TGDRRTLAA
+320 TGDGRTLAA
-329 DSLTWNTPAPLRWV
+329 DSLTWNTPVPLRWV
-343 KEDTGEHNGAV
+343 KQDTGEHNGAV

-364 VPHPTIDGVNLIKAS
+364 VPHPTLDGVNIIKAS
-379 GVFAETPEGFEAQNQ
+379 GVFAETPEGYEAQNQ
-394 VAEELTQGVS
+394 VAEELAQGVS
-404 VDLDNMQFTFAD
+404 VDLDDMQFTFSEDAE
-416 DPDQNDNDGGQRDVV
+416 QNDNAPRDVT
-431 ITQARIRA
+431 ITKARIRA

-484 NTDGDTADSDD
+484 GNDQTDGDD

-574 KHSAGID
+574 KHSGD
-581 TFDALVASAAP
+581 TSTFDALVASAAP
-592 VHPPAQWFT
+592 VHPPAQWF
-601 NPSLDGPTGITVTEE
+601 NDPHLDGPTGITVTEE

-642 RSQTEYAYFHTGA
+642 HSQTDYAYFHTGA

-753 GFPVPRTKGATKNK
+753 GFPVPRTKGATRNK
-767 SMYSLVAAGVI
+767 QMYSLVAAGVI
-778 PPAPSTPT
+778 PPAPTTP
-786 DEPDTPAPASPPTPS
+786 DEEPDTPTTPSTTPS

-815 LEKLNTEAQAH
+815 LKELDSQAQAH
-826 RTTLRKAKLDKLS
+826 RAALRNAKLDKLS
-839 AVKASLTPPTSQTN
+839 AVKASLTPHTSPTH

>member
-1 MANTPARP
+1 MDTTRP

-35 ALTLVVNQFIEAVT
+35 ALTRMVNSFIEAVT
-49 SDALQT
+49 TDALRT
-55 LTHPAPDSITAAAT
+55 ISAPAPDSITAAAT
-69 TTGWVPLQ
+69 PTGWIPLQ

-113 VDPQHVEQ
+113 VDPAQVEQ

-134 DVQVILDNSSS
+134 DVQVILDNAAA
-145 EGWTEAKTKRALSKL
+145 EAWAEAKTKRALYKL

-165 KASSTIPATQR
+165 KSSKKIPATQR

-206 QEQGLTWKKWVAHH
+206 QEQGLSWKKWVAHH

-234 TVPAIDTFTVGG
+234 TVPATDTFTVGG
-246 YKMRFPKDPSAPLH
+246 FRMRYPKDPSAPLH

-275 GDNLDGITNEEL
+275 GDNLNGITNEEL
-287 TTITASGAD
+287 TSITASATPTD
-296 TDTSASNGIDPMP
+296 ATDTPTNGIDPMP

-320 TGDRRTLAA
+320 TGDGRTLAA
-329 DSLTWNTPAPLRWV
+329 DSLSWSTPVPLRWV
-343 KEDTGEHNGAV
+343 KQDTGEHNGAV

-364 VPHPTIDGVNLIKAS
+364 VSHPNNPNVNIIKAS
-379 GVFAETPEGFEAQNQ
+379 GVFAETPEGFEAQKQ
-394 VAEELTQGVS
+394 VAEELAQGVS
-404 VDLDNMQFTFAD
+404 VDLDDMQFTFAED
-416 DPDQNDNDGGQRDVV
+416 TEQNDNGPRDVT
-431 ITQARIRA
+431 ITKARIRA

-452 LQVLTDNSTT
+452 LQVLSTETDDT
-462 DDEETDEEKATFDA
+462 DDENDEEKATFDA
-476 IAETWENS
+476 IADTYSSSLFDDSED
-484 NTDGDTADSDD
+484 DGDD
-495 LGTFNWVSDAGG
+495 LSTFNWVSDAGG

-574 KHSAGID
+574 KHSA
-581 TFDALVASAAP
+581 TTETLDALIASAAP
-592 VHPPAQWFT
+592 VHPPAQWF
-601 NPSLDGPTGITVTEE
+601 NDPALDGPTGITVTEE
-616 GRIYGHL
+616 GQIFGHL

-630 IASGPGQCTTAP
+630 IADGPGQCTTAP
-642 RSQTEYAYFHTGA
+642 HSQTDYAYFHTGA
-655 ILTDDNQ
+655 ILTSDGE

-677 PDKTVRGTMAHYDN
+677 PGKTVRGTMAHYDN

-703 DEYGIWVAGAVRPH
+703 DAYGIWVAGAVRPH
-717 VSPEDIRTL
+717 ISPEDIRTL

-753 GFPVPRTKGATKNK
+753 GFPVPRTKGATRNK
-767 SMYSLVAAGVI
+767 QMYSLVAAGVI
-778 PPAPSTPT
+778 PPAPSEPEA
-786 DEPDTPAPASPPTPS
+786 EPDTPPTTTSPAPTS
-801 ALDRKAMAYARNLY
+801 ALDRKAMAYARGLY
-815 LEKLNTEAQAH
+815 LQKLSTEAQAH
-826 RTTLRKAKLDKLS
+826 RATLRNAKLDKLS
-839 AVKASLTPPTSQTN
+839 AVKASLTPPPTTH

>member
-1 MANTPARP
+1 MTATRP
-9 LSQPFDASHVATLLN
+9 FSQPFDASHVATLLN

-35 ALTLVVNQFIEAVT
+35 ALSLVVNGFIEAVT
-49 SDALQT
+49 RDVLHTIQ
-55 LTHPAPDSITAAAT
+55 HPAPDSITAAAT
-69 TTGWVPLQ
+69 PTGWVPLQ

-121 LLTDSGLPAHLFE
+121 LLTNSGLPNHLYE
-134 DVQVILDNSSS
+134 DVQVILDNAAA
-145 EGWTEAKTKRALSKL
+145 EAWTENQTKRALSKL

-165 KASSTIPATQR
+165 NASKAIPASQR

-234 TVPAIDTFTVGG
+234 TVPATDTFTVGG
-246 YKMRFPKDPSAPLH
+246 FRMRYPKDPSAPLH

-287 TTITASGAD
+287 TPLTASATPTEG
-296 TDTSASNGIDPMP
+296 NGTDPMP

-320 TGDRRTLAA
+320 TGDGRTLAA
-329 DSLTWNTPAPLRWV
+329 DSLTWNTPVPLRWV
-343 KEDTGEHNGAV
+343 KQDTGEHNGAV

-364 VPHPTIDGVNLIKAS
+364 VPHPTLDGVNIIKAS

-394 VAEELTQGVS
+394 VAEELAQGVS
-404 VDLDNMQFTFAD
+404 VDLDDMQFTFAED
-416 DPDQNDNDGGQRDVV
+416 TEQNDNGPRDVT
-431 ITQARIRA
+431 ITKARIRA

-452 LQVLTDNSTT
+452 LQVLTDNSPT

-484 NTDGDTADSDD
+484 NTDAPTDSDD

-574 KHSAGID
+574 KHSGD
-581 TFDALVASAAP
+581 TSTFDALVASAAP
-592 VHPPAQWFT
+592 VHPPAQWF
-601 NPSLDGPTGITVTEE
+601 NDPSLDGPTGITVTEE
-616 GRIYGHL
+616 GRIFGHL

-642 RSQTEYAYFHTGA
+642 HSQTDYAYFHTGA

-703 DEYGIWVAGAVRPH
+703 DAYGIWVAGAVRPH
-717 VSPEDIRTL
+717 ISPEDIRTL

-778 PPAPSTPT
+778 PPAPSEP
-786 DEPDTPAPASPPTPS
+786 ESAPDTPTTPSTTPS
-801 ALDRKAMAYARNLY
+801 ALDRKVMAYARNLY
-815 LEKLNTEAQAH
+815 LKELDSQAQAH
-826 RTTLRKAKLDKLS
+826 RAALRNAKLDKLS
-839 AVKASLTPPTSQTN
+839 AVKASLTPPTSPTH

>member
-1 MANTPARP
+1 MTATRP

-35 ALTLVVNQFIEAVT
+35 ALTFVVNQFIEAVT
-49 SDALQT
+49 RDALIT
-55 LTHPAPDSITAAAT
+55 LQHPAPDSITAAAT
-69 TTGWVPLQ
+69 PTGWVPLQ

-92 RWREAIQTLYT
+92 RWREAIKTLYT

-113 VDPQHVEQ
+113 VDPQQVEQ

-134 DVQVILDNSSS
+134 DVQVILDNAAA
-145 EGWTEAKTKRALSKL
+145 EAWTETKTKRALSKL

-165 KASSTIPATQR
+165 KSSTKIPATQR

-206 QEQGLTWKKWVAHH
+206 QEQGLSWKKWVAHH

-234 TVPAIDTFTVGG
+234 TVPATDTFTVGG
-246 YKMRFPKDPSAPLH
+246 FRMRYPKDPSAPLH

-265 RCIMVGAKKK
+265 RCIMAGAKKK

-296 TDTSASNGIDPMP
+296 TGGDPMP

-320 TGDRRTLAA
+320 TGDGRTLAA
-329 DSLTWNTPAPLRWV
+329 DSLTWNTPVPLRWV
-343 KEDTGEHNGAV
+343 KQDTGEHNGAV

-364 VPHPTIDGVNLIKAS
+364 VPHPDNPNVNIIKAS
-379 GVFAETPEGFEAQNQ
+379 GVFAETPEGYEAQHQ
-394 VAEELTQGVS
+394 VAEELAQGVS
-404 VDLDNMQFTFAD
+404 VDLDDMQFTFAED
-416 DPDQNDNDGGQRDVV
+416 TEQNDNGPRDVT
-431 ITQARIRA
+431 ILKARIRA

-452 LQVLTDNSTT
+452 LQVLTTETDDT
-462 DDEETDEEKATFDA
+462 DDENDEEKATFDA
-476 IAETWENS
+476 IADTYSSSLFDDSEDDD
-484 NTDGDTADSDD
+484 DGDD
-495 LGTFNWVSDAGG
+495 LSTFNWVSDAGG

-574 KHSAGID
+574 KHSGD
-581 TFDALVASAAP
+581 TSTFDALIASAAP
-592 VHPPAQWFT
+592 VHPPAQWF
-601 NPSLDGPTGITVTEE
+601 NDPHLDGPTGITVTEE
-616 GRIYGHL
+616 GQIFGHL

-642 RSQTEYAYFHTGA
+642 HSQTDYAYFHTGA

-778 PPAPSTPT
+778 PPAPSEPEN
-786 DEPDTPAPASPPTPS
+786 EPDTPTTPSTTPS

-815 LEKLNTEAQAH
+815 LKELDSQAQAH
-826 RTTLRKAKLDKLS
+826 RAALRNAKLDKLS
-839 AVKASLTPPTSQTN
+839 AVKASLTPPTSPTH

>member
-1 MANTPARP
+1 MATPHRP

-35 ALTLVVNQFIEAVT
+35 ALTQMVNGFIEAVT
-49 SDALQT
+49 TDALST
-55 LTHPAPDSITAAAT
+55 ISAPAPDSITAAAT
-69 TTGWVPLQ
+69 PTGWVPLQ

-113 VDPQHVEQ
+113 VDPSHVEQ
-121 LLTDSGLPAHLFE
+121 LLTDSGLPNHLYE

-165 KASSTIPATQR
+165 NASKKIPTAQR

-206 QEQGLTWKKWVAHH
+206 QEQGLSWKKWVAHH

-234 TVPAIDTFTVGG
+234 TVPATDTFTVGG
-246 YKMRFPKDPSAPLH
+246 YRMRYPKDPSAPLH

-275 GDNLDGITNEEL
+275 GDSLSNITEEEL

-296 TDTSASNGIDPMP
+296 TGGDPMP

-320 TGDRRTLAA
+320 TGDGRTLAA
-329 DSLTWNTPAPLRWV
+329 DSLTWNTPVPLRWV
-343 KEDTGEHNGAV
+343 KQDTGEHNGAV

-364 VPHPTIDGVNLIKAS
+364 VPHPTAEGVNIIKAS
-379 GVFAETPEGFEAQNQ
+379 GVFAETPEGYEAQNQ
-394 VAEELTQGVS
+394 VAEELAQGVS
-404 VDLDNMQFTFAD
+404 VDLDDMQFTFAD
-416 DPDQNDNDGGQRDVV
+416 GNNTDDNGPRDVT
-431 ITQARIRA
+431 ITKARIRA

-452 LQVLTDNSTT
+452 LQVLTDTASDS
-462 DDEETDEEKATFDA
+462 DDETDEEKATFDA
-476 IAETWENS
+476 IADTYSSSLFDDSED
-484 NTDGDTADSDD
+484 DGDD
-495 LGTFNWVSDAGG
+495 LSTFNWVSDAGG

-574 KHSAGID
+574 KHSASTD

-592 VHPPAQWFT
+592 VHPPANWF
-601 NPSLDGPTGITVTEE
+601 NDPHLEGPTGITVTEE

-642 RSQTEYAYFHTGA
+642 HSQTDYAYFHTGA
-655 ILTDDNQ
+655 ILTDDSQ

-703 DEYGIWVAGAVRPH
+703 DEYGIWIAGAVRPH
-717 VSPEDIRTL
+717 ISPEDIRTL

-767 SMYSLVAAGVI
+767 SMYSLVAAGII
-778 PPAPSTPT
+778 PPAPSEPES
-786 DEPDTPAPASPPTPS
+786 EPDTPTTPSTTPS

-815 LEKLNTEAQAH
+815 LKELDSQAQAH
-826 RTTLRKAKLDKLS
+826 RAALRNAKLDKLS
-839 AVKASLTPPTSQTN
+839 AVKASLTPPTSPTH

>member
-1 MANTPARP
+1 MTPNTSARP

-35 ALTLVVNQFIEAVT
+35 ALTQMVNGFIEAVT
-49 SDALQT
+49 TDALHT
-55 LTHPAPDSITAAAT
+55 LQHPAPDSITAAAT
-69 TTGWVPLQ
+69 PTGWVPLQ

-113 VDPQHVEQ
+113 VDPAHVEQ
-121 LLTDSGLPAHLFE
+121 ILSDSGLPAHLFE
-134 DVQVILDNSSS
+134 DVQVILDNAAA
-145 EGWTEAKTKRALSKL
+145 EAWTETKTKRALSKL

-165 KASSTIPATQR
+165 NASKTIPASQR

-234 TVPAIDTFTVGG
+234 TVPATDTFTVGG
-246 YKMRFPKDPSAPLH
+246 FRMRYPKDPSAPLH

-275 GDNLDGITNEEL
+275 GDNLSNITNEEL
-287 TTITASGAD
+287 TSITASATPD
-296 TDTSASNGIDPMP
+296 TPTAPDPMP
-309 WVGVLA
+309 WEGVLA

-320 TGDRRTLAA
+320 TGDGRTLAA
-329 DSLTWNTPAPLRWV
+329 DSLTWNTPVPLRWV
-343 KEDTGEHNGAV
+343 KQDTGEHNGAV

-364 VPHPTIDGVNLIKAS
+364 VPHPTYEGVNIIKAS
-379 GVFAETPEGFEAQNQ
+379 GVFAATPEGYEAQNQ
-394 VAEELTQGVS
+394 VAEELAQGVS
-404 VDLDNMQFTFAD
+404 VDLDDMQFTFAED
-416 DPDQNDNDGGQRDVV
+416 TEQKDNAPRDVT
-431 ITQARIRA
+431 ITKARIRA

-484 NTDGDTADSDD
+484 NTDAPTDSDD
-495 LGTFNWVSDAGG
+495 LGTFNWVSDEGG

-574 KHSAGID
+574 KHSGD
-581 TFDALVASAAP
+581 TSTFDALIASAAP
-592 VHPPAQWFT
+592 VHPPAQWFHD
-601 NPSLDGPTGITVTEE
+601 PALDGPTGITVTEE
-616 GRIYGHL
+616 GQIFGHL

-642 RSQTEYAYFHTGA
+642 HSQTDYAYFHTGA

-703 DEYGIWVAGAVRPH
+703 DAYGIWVAGAVRPH
-717 VSPEDIRTL
+717 ISPEDIRTL

-778 PPAPSTPT
+778 PPAPVEPEA
-786 DEPDTPAPASPPTPS
+786 EPDTPPTTQPATPS
-801 ALDRKAMAYARNLY
+801 VLDRKAMAYARGLY

-826 RTTLRKAKLDKLS
+826 RATLRKAKLDKLG
-839 AVKASLTPPTSQTN
+839 AVKASLTPPTSPTH

>member
-1 MANTPARP
+1 MTSP
-9 LSQPFDASHVATLLN
+9 LQQPFDASHVATLLN
-24 LQEQGERELER
+24 LQEQGEREIER
-35 ALTLVVNQFIEAVT
+35 ALTQMVNGFIEAVT
-49 SDALQT
+49 TDALST
-55 LTHPAPDSITAAAT
+55 LSHPAPDSITAAAT
-69 TTGWVPLQ
+69 PTGWVPLQ

-113 VDPQHVEQ
+113 VDPSHVEQ
-121 LLTDSGLPAHLFE
+121 LLTDSGLPNHLYE
-134 DVQVILDNSSS
+134 DVQVILDNAAAES
-145 EGWTEAKTKRALSKL
+145 WTENQTKRALSKL

-165 KASSTIPATQR
+165 NASKKIPTAQR

-234 TVPAIDTFTVGG
+234 TVPATDTFTVGG
-246 YKMRFPKDPSAPLH
+246 YRMRYPKDPSAPLH

-287 TTITASGAD
+287 TTITASA
-296 TDTSASNGIDPMP
+296 TPNDPMP
-309 WVGVLA
+309 WVGILA

-320 TGDRRTLAA
+320 TGDGRTLAA
-329 DSLTWNTPAPLRWV
+329 DSLSWNTPVPLRWV
-343 KEDTGEHNGAV
+343 KQDTGEHNGAV

-364 VPHPTIDGVNLIKAS
+364 VPHPTAEGVNIIKAS
-379 GVFAETPEGFEAQNQ
+379 GVFAETPEGYEAQNQ
-394 VAEELTQGVS
+394 VAEELAQGVS
-404 VDLDNMQFTFAD
+404 VDLDDMQFTFAD
-416 DPDQNDNDGGQRDVV
+416 DATQDDNGQRDVV

-452 LQVLTDNSTT
+452 LQALTTETDDT
-462 DDEETDEEKATFDA
+462 DDENDEEKETFDA
-476 IAETWENS
+476 IADTYSSSLFDDSED
-484 NTDGDTADSDD
+484 DGDD
-495 LGTFNWVSDAGG
+495 LTTFNWVSDAGG

-574 KHSAGID
+574 KHSASTD
-581 TFDALVASAAP
+581 TFDSLVASAAP

-601 NPSLDGPTGITVTEE
+601 NPNLDGPTGITVTEE

-642 RSQTEYAYFHTGA
+642 HSQTDYAYFHTGA

-717 VSPEDIRTL
+717 ISPEDIRTL

-753 GFPVPRTKGATKNK
+753 GFPVPRTKGATRNK
-767 SMYSLVAAGVI
+767 QMYSLVAAGVI
-778 PPAPSTPT
+778 PPAPSEPEA
-786 DEPDTPAPASPPTPS
+786 EPDTPAQPTHS
-801 ALDRKAMAYARNLY
+801 TLDRKAMAYALGLY
-815 LEKLNTEAQAH
+815 LEKLSTEAQAH
-826 RTTLRKAKLDKLS
+826 RATLRKAKLDKLS
-839 AVKASLTPPTSQTN
+839 AVKASLTPPTHTAH

>member
-1 MANTPARP
+1 MTPPTTPARP

-35 ALTLVVNQFIEAVT
+35 ALTHMVNGFIKAVT
-49 SDALQT
+49 TDALIT
-55 LTHPAPDSITAAAT
+55 LQHPAPDSITAAAT
-69 TTGWVPLQ
+69 PTGWVPLQ

-113 VDPQHVEQ
+113 VDPAQIEQ
-121 LLTDSGLPAHLFE
+121 ILTDSGLPNHLYE
-134 DVQVILDNSSS
+134 DVQVILDNAAA
-145 EGWTEAKTKRALSKL
+145 EAWTEAKTKRALSKL

-165 KASSTIPATQR
+165 NASKTIPATQR

-206 QEQGLTWKKWVAHH
+206 QEQGLSWKKWVAHH

-234 TVPAIDTFTVGG
+234 TVPATDTFTVGG
-246 YKMRFPKDPSAPLH
+246 FRMRYPKDPSAPLH

-275 GDNLDGITNEEL
+275 GDSLSNITNEEL
-287 TTITASGAD
+287 TSITASGAD
-296 TDTSASNGIDPMP
+296 TGTDPMP

-320 TGDRRTLAA
+320 TGDGRTLAA
-329 DSLTWNTPAPLRWV
+329 DSLTWSTPAPLRWV
-343 KEDTGEHNGAV
+343 KQDTGEHNGAV

-364 VPHPTIDGVNLIKAS
+364 VPHPTAEGVNIIKAS
-379 GVFAETPEGFEAQNQ
+379 GVFAETPEGYEAQNQ
-394 VAEELTQGVS
+394 VAEELAQGVS
-404 VDLDNMQFTFAD
+404 VDLDDMQFTFAED
-416 DPDQNDNDGGQRDVV
+416 TEQNDNAPRDVT
-431 ITQARIRA
+431 ITKARIRA

-452 LQVLTDNSTT
+452 LQVLTVASSTDT
-462 DDEETDEEKATFDA
+462 DDEADEEKATFDA

-484 NTDGDTADSDD
+484 NTDGDTTDSDD

-574 KHSAGID
+574 KHSGNTS
-581 TFDALVASAAP
+581 TFDALIASAAP
-592 VHPPAQWFT
+592 VHPPANWF
-601 NPSLDGPTGITVTEE
+601 NDPALDGPIGITVTEE

-642 RSQTEYAYFHTGA
+642 HSQTDYAYFHTGA

-703 DEYGIWVAGAVRPH
+703 DAHGIWVAGAVRPH
-717 VSPEDIRTL
+717 ISPEDIRTL

-753 GFPVPRTKGATKNK
+753 GFPVPRTKGATRNK
-767 SMYSLVAAGVI
+767 QMYSLVAAGVI
-778 PPAPSTPT
+778 PPAPSEPEN
-786 DEPDTPAPASPPTPS
+786 EPDTPTTTPAHTS
-801 ALDRKAMAYARNLY
+801 ALDRKAMAYARGLY
-815 LEKLNTEAQAH
+815 LQKLSTEAQAH
-826 RTTLRKAKLDKLS
+826 RAALRNAKLDKLS
-839 AVKASLTPPTSQTN
+839 AVKASLTPPPPQTH

>member
-1 MANTPARP
+1 MTSP
-9 LSQPFDASHVATLLN
+9 LQQPFDASHVATLLN

-35 ALTLVVNQFIEAVT
+35 ALTLLVNGFIEAVT

-55 LTHPAPDSITAAAT
+55 IQHPAPDSITAAAT
-69 TTGWVPLQ
+69 PTGWVPIQ

-92 RWREAIQTLYT
+92 RWREAISTLYT

-113 VDPQHVEQ
+113 VDPQQVEQ
-121 LLTDSGLPAHLFE
+121 LLTDSGLPAHLYE

-165 KASSTIPATQR
+165 NASKKIPATQR

-206 QEQGLTWKKWVAHH
+206 QAQGLSWKKWVAHH

-234 TVPAIDTFTVGG
+234 TVPATDTFTVGG
-246 YKMRFPKDPSAPLH
+246 YRMRYPKDPSAPLH

-275 GDNLDGITNEEL
+275 GDSLSDITNEEL
-287 TTITASGAD
+287 TSITASATPD
-296 TDTSASNGIDPMP
+296 NGTDPMP

-320 TGDRRTLAA
+320 TGDGRTLAA
-329 DSLTWNTPAPLRWV
+329 DSLTWNTPVPLRWV
-343 KEDTGEHNGAV
+343 KQDTGEHNGAV

-364 VPHPTIDGVNLIKAS
+364 VPHPDNPNVNIIKAS
-379 GVFAETPEGFEAQNQ
+379 GVFAATPEGQEALHQ
-394 VAEELTQGVS
+394 VAEELAQGVS
-404 VDLDNMQFTFAD
+404 VDLDDMQFTFAD
-416 DPDQNDNDGGQRDVV
+416 GESHEDNGPRDVT
-431 ITQARIRA
+431 ITKARIRA

-452 LQVLTDNSTT
+452 LQVLTDTSTT
-462 DDEETDEEKATFDA
+462 DEEETDEEKDTFDA

-484 NTDGDTADSDD
+484 NTDGDTTDSEY

-574 KHSAGID
+574 KHSGD
-581 TFDALVASAAP
+581 TSTFDALVASAAP
-592 VHPPAQWFT
+592 VHPPAPWF
-601 NPSLDGPTGITVTEE
+601 NDPDLDGPTGITVTEE

-642 RSQTEYAYFHTGA
+642 HSQTNYAYFHTGA

-703 DEYGIWVAGAVRPH
+703 DAYGIWVAGAVRPH

-778 PPAPSTPT
+778 PPAPTTP
-786 DEPDTPAPASPPTPS
+786 DEEPDTPTTPSTTPS

-815 LEKLNTEAQAH
+815 LKELDSQAQAH
-826 RTTLRKAKLDKLS
+826 RAALHNAKLDKLS
-839 AVKASLTPPTSQTN
+839 AVKASLTQPTAPTN

>member
-1 MANTPARP
+1 MTTTRP

-35 ALTLVVNQFIEAVT
+35 ALTLMVNGFIEAVT
-49 SDALQT
+49 TDALST

-69 TTGWVPLQ
+69 PTGWVPLQ

-113 VDPQHVEQ
+113 VDPQQVEQ
-121 LLTDSGLPAHLFE
+121 LLTDSGLPNHLYE

-145 EGWTEAKTKRALSKL
+145 EGWTENQTKRALSKL

-165 KASSTIPATQR
+165 NASKKIPTAQR

-206 QEQGLTWKKWVAHH
+206 QEQGLSWKKWVAHH

-234 TVPAIDTFTVGG
+234 TVPATDTFTVGG
-246 YKMRFPKDPSAPLH
+246 FRMRYPKDPSAPLH

-296 TDTSASNGIDPMP
+296 TGGDPMP

-320 TGDRRTLAA
+320 TGDGRTLAA
-329 DSLTWNTPAPLRWV
+329 DSLTWNTPVPLRWV
-343 KEDTGEHNGAV
+343 KQDTGEHNGAV

-364 VPHPTIDGVNLIKAS
+364 VPHPTAEGVNIIKAS
-379 GVFAETPEGFEAQNQ
+379 GVFAATPEGYEAQNQ
-394 VAEELTQGVS
+394 VAEELAQGVS
-404 VDLDNMQFTFAD
+404 VDLDDMQFTFAED
-416 DPDQNDNDGGQRDVV
+416 TEQNDNSPRDVT
-431 ITQARIRA
+431 ITKARIRA

-484 NTDGDTADSDD
+484 NTDAPTDSDD

-574 KHSAGID
+574 KHSGD
-581 TFDALVASAAP
+581 TSTFDALIASAAP
-592 VHPPAQWFT
+592 VHPPAQWF
-601 NPSLDGPTGITVTEE
+601 NDPHLDGPTGITVTEE

-642 RSQTEYAYFHTGA
+642 HSQTDYAYFHTGA

-778 PPAPSTPT
+778 PPAPSTTT
-786 DEPDTPAPASPPTPS
+786 DEPDTPPTTQPATPS
-801 ALDRKAMAYARNLY
+801 VLDHKAMAYARGLY

-826 RTTLRKAKLDKLS
+826 RATLRKAKLDKLG
-839 AVKASLTPPTSQTN
+839 AVKASLTPPTLPTH

>member
-1 MANTPARP
+1 MDTATRP

-35 ALTLVVNQFIEAVT
+35 ALTRMVNAFIEAVT
-49 SDALQT
+49 TDALHT

-69 TTGWVPLQ
+69 PTGWVPLQ
-77 ERRVSDPFAYTTVMR
+77 ERRVSDPLAYTTVMR

-113 VDPQHVEQ
+113 VDPQQVEQ
-121 LLTDSGLPAHLFE
+121 LLTDSGLPNHLYE
-134 DVQVILDNSSS
+134 DVQVILDNAAA
-145 EGWTEAKTKRALSKL
+145 EAWTENQTKRALSKL

-165 KASSTIPATQR
+165 QASKTIPATQR
-176 ETRDEYRARIRST
+176 ETRDEYRARIRSI

-206 QEQGLTWKKWVAHH
+206 QAQGLSWKKWVAHH

-234 TVPAIDTFTVGG
+234 TVPASDTFTVGG
-246 YKMRFPKDPSAPLH
+246 FRMRYPKDPSAPLH

-265 RCIMVGAKKK
+265 RCIMVGVKKK
-275 GDNLDGITNEEL
+275 GDSLSNITNEEL
-287 TTITASGAD
+287 TSITASAGD
-296 TDTSASNGIDPMP
+296 SAPLDPMP

-320 TGDRRTLAA
+320 TGDGRTLAA
-329 DSLTWNTPAPLRWV
+329 DSLTWNTPVPLRWV
-343 KEDTGEHNGAV
+343 KQDTGEHNGAV

-364 VPHPTIDGVNLIKAS
+364 VPHHDQPGVNIIKAS
-379 GVFAETPEGFEAQNQ
+379 GVFANTPEGYEAQNQ
-394 VAEELTQGVS
+394 VAEELAQGVS
-404 VDLDNMQFTFAD
+404 VDLDDMQFTFAD
-416 DPDQNDNDGGQRDVV
+416 DGNEQDGNGPRDVT
-431 ITQARIRA
+431 ITKARIRA

-452 LQVLTDNSTT
+452 LQVLTDTSTDT
-462 DDEETDEEKATFDA
+462 DDETNEEKATFDA

-484 NTDGDTADSDD
+484 NTDGDTAESDD
-495 LGTFNWVSDAGG
+495 LGTFNWISDEGG

-574 KHSAGID
+574 KHSGRTD

-592 VHPPAQWFT
+592 VHPPAQWF
-601 NPSLDGPTGITVTEE
+601 NDPALDGPTGITVTEE

-642 RSQTEYAYFHTGA
+642 HSQTDYAYFHTGA

-662 ELAVGHLT
+662 ELSVGHLT

-717 VSPEDIRTL
+717 ISPEDIRTL

-753 GFPVPRTKGATKNK
+753 GFPVPRTKGATRNK
-767 SMYSLVAAGVI
+767 QMYSLVAAGVI
-778 PPAPSTPT
+778 PPAPTTP
-786 DEPDTPAPASPPTPS
+786 DEEPDTPTTPSTTPS

-815 LEKLNTEAQAH
+815 LKELDSQAQAH
-826 RTTLRKAKLDKLS
+826 RAALRNAKLAKLS
-839 AVKASLTPPTSQTN
+839 AVKASLTPPPSPTH

>member
-1 MANTPARP
+1 MTTTRP

-35 ALTLVVNQFIEAVT
+35 ALTLVVNGFIEAVT
-49 SDALQT
+49 RDVLQT

-69 TTGWVPLQ
+69 PTGWVPLQ

-113 VDPQHVEQ
+113 VDPQQVEQ
-121 LLTDSGLPAHLFE
+121 ILTDSGLPNHLYE
-134 DVQVILDNSSS
+134 DVQVILDNAAA
-145 EGWTEAKTKRALSKL
+145 EAWTEAKTKRALSKL

-165 KASSTIPATQR
+165 NASKTIPASKR

-189 AIETI
+189 VIETI

-206 QEQGLTWKKWVAHH
+206 QEQGLSWKKWVAHH

-234 TVPAIDTFTVGG
+234 TVPATDTFTVGG
-246 YKMRFPKDPSAPLH
+246 FRMRYPKDPSAPLH

-265 RCIMVGAKKK
+265 RCIMAGAKKK
-275 GDNLDGITNEEL
+275 GDSLSDITNEEL
-287 TTITASGAD
+287 TSITASATPD
-296 TDTSASNGIDPMP
+296 TPTAPDPMP

-320 TGDRRTLAA
+320 TGDGRTLAA
-329 DSLTWNTPAPLRWV
+329 DSLSWSTPVPLRWV
-343 KEDTGEHNGAV
+343 KQDTGEHNGAV

-364 VPHPTIDGVNLIKAS
+364 VPHPNNPNVNIIKAS
-379 GVFAETPEGFEAQNQ
+379 GVFAETPEGYEAQHQ
-394 VAEELTQGVS
+394 VAEELAQGVS
-404 VDLDNMQFTFAD
+404 VDLDDMQFTFAD
-416 DPDQNDNDGGQRDVV
+416 DGNEQDSNGPRDVT
-431 ITQARIRA
+431 ITKARIRA

-452 LQVLTDNSTT
+452 LQVLTDTSTT
-462 DDEETDEEKATFDA
+462 DTEDETDEEKATFDA

-484 NTDGDTADSDD
+484 GNDQTDGED

-574 KHSAGID
+574 KHSGD
-581 TFDALVASAAP
+581 TSTFDALIASAAP
-592 VHPPAQWFT
+592 VHPPAQWF
-601 NPSLDGPTGITVTEE
+601 NDPHLDGPTGITVTEE
-616 GRIYGHL
+616 GQIFGHL

-642 RSQTEYAYFHTGA
+642 HSQTDYAYFHTGA
-655 ILTDDNQ
+655 ILTDTGQ

-778 PPAPSTPT
+778 PPAPSEPEA
-786 DEPDTPAPASPPTPS
+786 EPDTPTTPAPAPSS
-801 ALDRKAMAYARNLY
+801 ALDRKAMAYARGLY
-815 LEKLNTEAQAH
+815 LQKLSTEAQAH
-826 RTTLRKAKLDKLS
+826 RATIRNAKLDKLS
-839 AVKASLTPPTSQTN
+839 AVKASLTPPTSPTH

>member
-1 MANTPARP
+1 MTATRP

-35 ALTLVVNQFIEAVT
+35 ALTNMVNAFIEAVT
-49 SDALQT
+49 TDALST
-55 LTHPAPDSITAAAT
+55 LSHPAPDSITAAAT
-69 TTGWVPLQ
+69 PTGWVPLQ

-113 VDPQHVEQ
+113 VDPTHVEQ
-121 LLTDSGLPAHLFE
+121 LLTDSGLPNHLYE
-134 DVQVILDNSSS
+134 DVQVILDNAAA
-145 EGWTEAKTKRALSKL
+145 EAWTETKTKRALSKL

-165 KASSTIPATQR
+165 KSSTKIPASQR

-206 QEQGLTWKKWVAHH
+206 QEQGLSWKKWVAHH

-234 TVPAIDTFTVGG
+234 TVPATDTFTVGG
-246 YKMRFPKDPSAPLH
+246 FRMRYPKDPSAPLH

-275 GDNLDGITNEEL
+275 GDSLSDITNEEL
-287 TTITASGAD
+287 TSITASATPD
-296 TDTSASNGIDPMP
+296 TPTAPEPMP

-320 TGDRRTLAA
+320 TGDGRTLAA
-329 DSLTWNTPAPLRWV
+329 DSLSWNTPVPLRWV
-343 KEDTGEHNGAV
+343 KQDTGEHNGAV

-364 VPHPTIDGVNLIKAS
+364 VPHPDNPNVNIIKAS
-379 GVFAETPEGFEAQNQ
+379 GVFAETPEGYEAQHQ
-394 VAEELTQGVS
+394 VAEELAQGVS
-404 VDLDNMQFTFAD
+404 VDLDDMQFTFAD
-416 DPDQNDNDGGQRDVV
+416 GDSHEDSNGPRDVT
-431 ITQARIRA
+431 ITKARIRA

-452 LQVLTDNSTT
+452 LQVLTDTSTT

-484 NTDGDTADSDD
+484 NTPDDTTDSDD

-574 KHSAGID
+574 KHSGD
-581 TFDALVASAAP
+581 TSTFDALIASAAP
-592 VHPPAQWFT
+592 VHPPAQWF
-601 NPSLDGPTGITVTEE
+601 NDPSLDGPTGITVTEE

-642 RSQTEYAYFHTGA
+642 HSQTDYAYFHTGA

-717 VSPEDIRTL
+717 ISPEDIRTL

-767 SMYSLVAAGVI
+767 QMYSLVAAGVI
-778 PPAPSTPT
+778 PPAPSEPEA
-786 DEPDTPAPASPPTPS
+786 EPDTPPTTQPATPS
-801 ALDRKAMAYARNLY
+801 VLDRKAMAYARGLY

-826 RTTLRKAKLDKLS
+826 RATLRKAKLDKLG
-839 AVKASLTPPTSQTN
+839 AVKASLTPPTSPTH

>member
-1 MANTPARP
+1 MTSNRP
-9 LSQPFDASHVATLLN
+9 LSQPFDASHVATMLN

-35 ALTLVVNQFIEAVT
+35 ALTTLVNGFIEAVT
-49 SDALQT
+49 ADALHTIQ
-55 LTHPAPDSITAAAT
+55 HPAPDSITAAAT
-69 TTGWVPLQ
+69 PTGWVPLQ

-113 VDPQHVEQ
+113 VDPSHVEQ
-121 LLTDSGLPAHLFE
+121 ILTDSGLPNHLYE
-134 DVQVILDNSSS
+134 DVQVILDNAAA
-145 EGWTEAKTKRALSKL
+145 EAWTEAKTKRALSKL

-165 KASSTIPATQR
+165 QASKTIPATQR

-206 QEQGLTWKKWVAHH
+206 AEQGLSWKKWVAHH

-234 TVPAIDTFTVGG
+234 TVPATDTFTVGG
-246 YKMRFPKDPSAPLH
+246 FRMRYPKDPSAPLH

-275 GDNLDGITNEEL
+275 GDNLNGITNEEL

-296 TDTSASNGIDPMP
+296 TGVDPMP

-329 DSLTWNTPAPLRWV
+329 DSLTWNTPVPLRWV
-343 KEDTGEHNGAV
+343 KQDTGEHNGAV

-364 VPHPTIDGVNLIKAS
+364 VPHPDNPNVNIIKAS
-379 GVFAETPEGFEAQNQ
+379 GVFAATPEGYEAQNQ
-394 VAEELTQGVS
+394 VAEELAQGVS
-404 VDLDNMQFTFAD
+404 VDLDDMQFTFAD
-416 DPDQNDNDGGQRDVV
+416 GDNTDDNGPRDVT
-431 ITQARIRA
+431 ITKARIRA

-452 LQVLTDNSTT
+452 LQVLTDESST

-476 IAETWENS
+476 IAKTWENS
-484 NTDGDTADSDD
+484 NTDSDTADSDD

-574 KHSAGID
+574 KHSGD
-581 TFDALVASAAP
+581 TSTFDALVASAAP
-592 VHPPAQWFT
+592 VHPPAQWF
-601 NPSLDGPTGITVTEE
+601 NDPHLDGPTGITVTEE
-616 GRIYGHL
+616 GQIFGHL

-642 RSQTEYAYFHTGA
+642 HSQTEYAYFHTGA

-703 DEYGIWVAGAVRPH
+703 DQYGIWVAGAVRPH
-717 VSPEDIRTL
+717 ISPEDIRTL

-753 GFPVPRTKGATKNK
+753 GFPVPRTKGATRNK
-767 SMYSLVAAGVI
+767 QMYSLVAAGVI
-778 PPAPSTPT
+778 PPAPSEPET
-786 DEPDTPAPASPPTPS
+786 EPDTPHEQLSPS
-801 ALDRKAMAYARNLY
+801 ALDRKAMAYARGLY
-815 LEKLNTEAQAH
+815 LEKLSTEAQAH
-826 RTTLRKAKLDKLS
+826 RATLRKAKLDKLG
-839 AVKASLTPPTSQTN
+839 AVKASLTPPTSPNH

>member
-1 MANTPARP
+1 MTATRP

-24 LQEQGERELER
+24 LQEQGERELES
-35 ALTLVVNQFIEAVT
+35 ALTRMVNGFIEAVT
-49 SDALQT
+49 TDALTT
-55 LTHPAPDSITAAAT
+55 LAHPAPDTITAAAT
-69 TTGWVPLQ
+69 PTGWVPLQ

-121 LLTDSGLPAHLFE
+121 LLTDSGLPAHLYE
-134 DVQVILDNSSS
+134 DVQVILDNASA
-145 EGWTEAKTKRALSKL
+145 EAWTEAKTKRALSKL

-165 KASSTIPATQR
+165 KSSTKIPIAQR

-206 QEQGLTWKKWVAHH
+206 QEQGLSWKKWVAHH

-234 TVPAIDTFTVGG
+234 TVPATDTFTVGG
-246 YKMRFPKDPSAPLH
+246 FRMRYPKDPSAPLH

-265 RCIMVGAKKK
+265 RCIMAGAKKK

-296 TDTSASNGIDPMP
+296 TGGDPMP

-329 DSLTWNTPAPLRWV
+329 DSLTWNTPVPLRWV
-343 KEDTGEHNGAV
+343 KQDTGEHNGAV

-364 VPHPTIDGVNLIKAS
+364 VPHPTLDGVNIIKAS

-394 VAEELTQGVS
+394 VAEELAQGVS
-404 VDLDNMQFTFAD
+404 VDLDDMQFTFAD
-416 DPDQNDNDGGQRDVV
+416 GDNTDDNGPRDVT
-431 ITQARIRA
+431 ITKARIRA

-452 LQVLTDNSTT
+452 LQALTTETDDT
-462 DDEETDEEKATFDA
+462 DDENDEEKATFDA
-476 IAETWENS
+476 IADTYSSSLFDDSED
-484 NTDGDTADSDD
+484 DGDD
-495 LGTFNWVSDAGG
+495 LSTFNWVSDAGG

-574 KHSAGID
+574 KHSGRTD
-581 TFDALVASAAP
+581 TFDALIASAAP
-592 VHPPAQWFT
+592 VHPPADWF
-601 NPSLDGPTGITVTEE
+601 NDPSLDGPTGITVTEE

-642 RSQTEYAYFHTGA
+642 HSQTDYAYFHTGA

-703 DEYGIWVAGAVRPH
+703 DQYGIWVAGAVRPH

-753 GFPVPRTKGATKNK
+753 GFPVPRTKGATKGQH
-767 SMYSLVAAGVI
+767 MYSLVAAGVI
-778 PPAPSTPT
+778 PPAPSEP
-786 DEPDTPAPASPPTPS
+786 DHEPDTPAPAPS

-815 LEKLNTEAQAH
+815 LQKLSTEAQAH
-826 RTTLRKAKLDKLS
+826 RATLRNAKLDKLS
-839 AVKASLTPPTSQTN
+839 AVKASLTPPTDTTN

>member
-1 MANTPARP
+1 MTATRP
-9 LSQPFDASHVATLLN
+9 LSQPFDASHVATLLH

-49 SDALQT
+49 RDVLQT

-69 TTGWVPLQ
+69 PTGWVPLQ

-113 VDPQHVEQ
+113 VDPQHVEK
-121 LLTDSGLPAHLFE
+121 LLTDSGLPNHLYE
-134 DVQVILDNSSS
+134 DVQVILDNAAA
-145 EGWTEAKTKRALSKL
+145 EAWTEAKTKRALSKL

-165 KASSTIPATQR
+165 NASKTIPASQR

-206 QEQGLTWKKWVAHH
+206 AEQGLSWKKWVAHH

-234 TVPAIDTFTVGG
+234 TVPATDTFTVGG
-246 YKMRFPKDPSAPLH
+246 FRMRYPKDPSAPLH

-296 TDTSASNGIDPMP
+296 TGIDPMP
-309 WVGVLA
+309 WAGVLA

-320 TGDRRTLAA
+320 TGDGRTLAE
-329 DSLTWNTPAPLRWV
+329 DSLTWNTPVPLRWV
-343 KEDTGEHNGAV
+343 KQDTGEHNGAV

-364 VPHPTIDGVNLIKAS
+364 VPHPDNPNVNIIKAS
-379 GVFAETPEGFEAQNQ
+379 GVFAATPEGQEAQHQ
-394 VAEELTQGVS
+394 VAEELAQGVS
-404 VDLDNMQFTFAD
+404 VDLDDMQFTFAED
-416 DPDQNDNDGGQRDVV
+416 TEQNDNAPRDVT
-431 ITQARIRA
+431 ITKARIRA

-452 LQVLTDNSTT
+452 LQVLTDTASDS
-462 DDEETDEEKATFDA
+462 DDETDEEKATFDA
-476 IAETWENS
+476 IADTYSSSLFDDSED
-484 NTDGDTADSDD
+484 DGDD
-495 LGTFNWVSDAGG
+495 LSTFNWVSDAGG

-522 GMPKSHAIAS
+522 GMPKSRAIAS

-574 KHSAGID
+574 KHSGD
-581 TFDALVASAAP
+581 TSTFDALIASAAP
-592 VHPPAQWFT
+592 VHPPANWF
-601 NPSLDGPTGITVTEE
+601 NDPHLDGPTGITVTEE

-642 RSQTEYAYFHTGA
+642 HSQTDYAYFHTGA

-703 DEYGIWVAGAVRPH
+703 DAYGIWVAGAVRPH
-717 VSPEDIRTL
+717 ISPEDIRTL

-753 GFPVPRTKGATKNK
+753 GFPVPRTKGATRNK
-767 SMYSLVAAGVI
+767 QMYSLVAAGVI
-778 PPAPSTPT
+778 PPAPTTP
-786 DEPDTPAPASPPTPS
+786 DEEPDTPTTPSTTPS

-815 LEKLNTEAQAH
+815 LKELDSQAQAH
-826 RTTLRKAKLDKLS
+826 RAALRNAKLDKLS
-839 AVKASLTPPTSQTN
+839 AVKASLTPPTAPTN

>member
-1 MANTPARP
+1 MTPHTAPARP

-35 ALTLVVNQFIEAVT
+35 ALNQMVNQFIEAVT

-69 TTGWVPLQ
+69 PTGWVPLQ

-113 VDPQHVEQ
+113 VDPQNVEQ
-121 LLTDSGLPAHLFE
+121 ILTDSGLPNHLYE
-134 DVQVILDNSSS
+134 DVQVILDNAAA
-145 EGWTEAKTKRALSKL
+145 EAWTEQKTKRALSKL

-165 KASSTIPATQR
+165 NASKKIPATQR

-189 AIETI
+189 AVETI

-206 QEQGLTWKKWVAHH
+206 SEQGLTWKKWVAHH

-234 TVPAIDTFTVGG
+234 TVPATDTFTVGG
-246 YKMRFPKDPSAPLH
+246 YRMRFPKDPSAPLH

-296 TDTSASNGIDPMP
+296 TGIDPMP

-320 TGDRRTLAA
+320 TGDGRTLAA
-329 DSLTWNTPAPLRWV
+329 DSLSWSTPVPLRWV
-343 KEDTGEHNGAV
+343 KQDTGEHNGAV

-364 VPHPTIDGVNLIKAS
+364 VPHPTLDGVNIIKAS

-394 VAEELTQGVS
+394 VAEELAQGVS
-404 VDLDNMQFTFAD
+404 VDLDDMQFTFAD
-416 DPDQNDNDGGQRDVV
+416 DATQDDNGQRDVV

-452 LQVLTDNSTT
+452 LQALTTETDDT
-462 DDEETDEEKATFDA
+462 DDENDEEKATFDA
-476 IAETWENS
+476 IADTYSSSLFDDSEDD
-484 NTDGDTADSDD
+484 DGDD
-495 LGTFNWVSDAGG
+495 LSTFNWVSDAGG

-574 KHSAGID
+574 KHSGD
-581 TFDALVASAAP
+581 TSTFDALVASAAP
-592 VHPPAQWFT
+592 VHPPAQWF
-601 NPSLDGPTGITVTEE
+601 NDPHLEGPTGITVTEE

-642 RSQTEYAYFHTGA
+642 RSQTDYAYFHTGA
-655 ILTDDNQ
+655 ILTDTGQ

-703 DEYGIWVAGAVRPH
+703 DDYGIWVAGAVRPH

-753 GFPVPRTKGATKNK
+753 GFPVPRTKGATRNK
-767 SMYSLVAAGVI
+767 QMYSLVAAGVI
-778 PPAPSTPT
+778 PPAPSEPEA
-786 DEPDTPAPASPPTPS
+786 EPDTPTNAPAPTS
-801 ALDRKAMAYARNLY
+801 ALDRKAMAYARGLY
-815 LEKLNTEAQAH
+815 LEKLSTEAQEH
-826 RTTLRKAKLDKLS
+826 RATLRKAKLDKLG
-839 AVKASLTPPTSQTN
+839 AVKDSLTPPPHQTH